1 MALTRLDSGGSFL
14 SNRRGFLTLGLGAV
28 ASAALTGDKTR
39 AQEASR
45 NPIIQTSSNGS
56 IAFKLTNTSRDLTH
70 IETNL
75 ARSNYSGI
83 IDYFKNKGYN
93 LDLDHF
99 DQSLP
104 QKGFERYFK
113 TYFTR
118 LTVLKDSGI
127 LSESDAKK
135 LAEQPNKYSSL
146 LALNIIN
153 YLRENGVSPETMNR
167 AKNILFQYVQNS
179 PPIVSGENLKDAEG
193 LAQKNKIIKYD
204 RDLSNAYTE
213 IKKLNNL
220 ERKHNT
226 IITRFEY

>member
-1 MALTRLDSGGSFL
+1 MALDTIRKLALPVTMGTSLFLGSAET
-14 SNRRGFLTLGLGAV
+14 SPV
-28 ASAALTGDKTR
+28 K
-39 AQEASR
+39 AQEENR
-45 NPIIQTSSNGS
+45 NPIIQTSS
-56 IAFKLTNTSRDLTH
+56 IAFKLASTPRDLTH

-93 LDLDHF
+93 LVLDHF

-104 QKGFERYFK
+104 QKGFEKYFK
-113 TYFTR
+113 TYFKR
-118 LTVLKDSGI
+118 LTELKDSGI

-167 AKNILFQYVQNS
+167 AKNILFLYVQNS

-193 LAQKNKIIKYD
+193 FAQKNKIIEYD
-204 RDLSNAYTE
+204 KALSNVYTE

-220 ERKHNT
+220 EEN
-226 IITRFEY
+226 IIPLLQGLNPN